1 MSETARGL
9 HRAACNDACH
19 IRNRYSPMHV
29 QWYFDVI
36 SPFAWLQL
44 PKVLALRERTTV
56 EPVPILFAVVLDRL
70 GQLGPAEIP
79 GKREFTYRFVRWQA
93 ERQGLALLFP
103 PAHPFNPLL
112 ALRLCI
118 AARTEWH
125 AVERI
130 FAHVWQHGRAAD
142 SVDELRDVAV
152 ALGIADIDAALAA
165 DSVKQRLRSNTEQAL
180 AHGVFGVP
188 TLRIG
193 EQLFWGN
200 DATAMALD
208 YLDDPRRF
216 DGDEY
221 RRIAALPQAVQRR
234 R

>member
-1 MSETARGL
+1 
-9 HRAACNDACH
+9 
-19 IRNRYSPMHV
+19 MHV
-29 QWYFDVI
+29 QWYFDFI

-44 PKVLALRERTTV
+44 PKVVALRERTTV
-56 EPVPILFAVVLDRL
+56 EPVPILFAAVLDTL

-79 GKREFTYRFVRWQA
+79 GKRDFTYRFVRWQA
-93 ERQGLALLFP
+93 EQQGLPLRFP
-103 PAHPFNPLL
+103 PAHPFNPLS

-118 AARTEWH
+118 AAGTGWD
-125 AVERI
+125 AIERI
-130 FAHVWQHGRAAD
+130 FAHIWEHGRAAD
-142 SVDELRDVAV
+142 SVDALRGVA
-152 ALGIADIDAALAA
+152 ATFGIDDIDAALAA
-165 DSVKQRLRSNTEQAL
+165 DGVKQRLRANTEQAL
-180 AHGVFGVP
+180 GHGVFGVP
-188 TLRIG
+188 TLRMG

>member
-1 MSETARGL
+1 
-9 HRAACNDACH
+9 
-19 IRNRYSPMHV
+19 MHV
-29 QWYFDVI
+29 QWYFDFI

-44 PKVLALRERTTV
+44 PKVVALRERTTV
-56 EPVPILFAVVLDRL
+56 EPVPMLFAAVLDTL

-79 GKREFTYRFVRWQA
+79 GKRDFTYRFVRWQA
-93 ERQGLALLFP
+93 EQQGLPLRFP
-103 PAHPFNPLL
+103 PAHPFNPLS

-118 AARTEWH
+118 AAGTGWD
-125 AVERI
+125 AIERI
-130 FAHVWQHGRAAD
+130 FAHIWEHGRAAD
-142 SVDELRDVAV
+142 SVDALRDVA
-152 ALGIADIDAALAA
+152 ATFGIDDIDAALAA
-165 DSVKQRLRSNTEQAL
+165 DGVKRQLRVNTEQAL
-180 AHGVFGVP
+180 GHGVFGVP
-188 TLRIG
+188 TLRMG